1 MPFPPIRY
9 WLVCEAVRVEERGK
23 ATLLGF
29 YGISPDVTILL
40 PVFPAPLAQLAFYLL
55 GGQGQGDFDIST
67 RLVDEAGAVVTE
79 TPMAHVVIAPPA
91 GEIYINLNIQLTG
104 VILPHAGTYR
114 FSLIVNGE
122 EHSSATFRVRQQAP
136 PAVPPMATLA
146 QQPLC

>member
-9 WLVCEAVRVEERGK
+9 WLICEAVRVEERGK

-40 PVFPAPLAQLAFYLL
+40 PAFPAAFAQLAFYLL
-55 GGQGQGDFDIST
+55 GGYGQGDFDIST
-67 RLVDEAGAVVTE
+67 RLVDEVGAVVME
-79 TPMAHVVIAPPA
+79 TPMAHVVIAPPP
-91 GEIYINLNIQLTG
+91 GEISINLNIQLTG
-104 VILPHAGTYR
+104 VNLPRPGTYR

-122 EHSSATFRVRQQAP
+122 EHSSATFRVRQAP
-136 PAVPPMATLA
+136 PAVPPTATLA